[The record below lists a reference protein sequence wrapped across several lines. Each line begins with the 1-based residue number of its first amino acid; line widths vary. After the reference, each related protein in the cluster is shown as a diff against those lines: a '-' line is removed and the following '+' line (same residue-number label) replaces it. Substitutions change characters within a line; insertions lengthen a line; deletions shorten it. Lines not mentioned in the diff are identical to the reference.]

1 MHSQIVLSLIVCLIS
16 LVASQG
22 YLTTCARM
30 DVPYLEKAAHALCI
44 ASCSAQNCATGHC
57 EMRDG
62 RKTCVCSR
70 CANGG
75 GTFPLEA
82 LIGLMSR

>member
-1 MHSQIVLSLIVCLIS
+1 MQNA
-16 LVASQG
+16 LVFCVILALACSTTAQV

-30 DVPYLEKAAHALCI
+30 DVPILEKAAQALCI

-57 EMRDG
+57 EFRKG
-62 RKTCVCSR
+62 RKVCVCSR

-75 GTFPLEA
+75 NFPLEA
-82 LIGLMSR
+82 LIGLGKH

>member
-1 MHSQIVLSLIVCLIS
+1 MQNTLAACMILAL
-16 LVASQG
+16 ASGVIGQV

-30 DVPYLEKAAHALCI
+30 DVPILEKAAQALCI

-57 EMRDG
+57 EFRQG
-62 RKTCVCSR
+62 RKVCVCSR

-75 GTFPLEA
+75 NFPLDA
-82 LIGLMSR
+82 LIGMGKH